1 MFNKLRHKLRYKKF
15 KKLYPD
21 WEDDEYNVGAW
32 KFIWGIKSY
41 DDLSSGSPSFYSMND
56 LELYYDRENK
66 CYGLAIET
74 IYCFDS
80 DLAEV
85 EYLRNLRQRFKNY
98 LISNNIELNYKPKLN
113 KLIYDYDYSITTA
126 ETLPELYYKFDLFVK
141 GFENY
146 LEAANGNK

>member
-1 MFNKLRHKLRYKKF
+1 MFNKLKHKLYCKRL

-21 WEDDEYNVGAW
+21 WEDNEYNVGAL
-32 KFIWGIKSY
+32 KFIWGVKSS

-66 CYGLAIET
+66 CYGLDIET

-85 EYLRNLRQRFKNY
+85 RYLRNLRQYFKNY
-98 LISNNIELNYKPKLN
+98 LIDNDIELNYKPKLHN
-113 KLIYDYDYSITTA
+113 LIYDYDYSMTTA
-126 ETLPELYYKFDLFVK
+126 KTLPELYYKFDLFVK
-141 GFENY
+141 DFENY